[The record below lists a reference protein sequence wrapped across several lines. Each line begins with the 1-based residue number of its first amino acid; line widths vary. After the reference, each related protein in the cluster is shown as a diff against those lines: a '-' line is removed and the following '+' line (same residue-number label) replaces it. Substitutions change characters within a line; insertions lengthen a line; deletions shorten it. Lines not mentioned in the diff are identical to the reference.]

1 MEVLKSLKGDED
13 GFEVKDVSSNKM
25 RNVANAYA
33 WWVAKDCVALSIF
46 KVRFGDHSNIRVT
59 EPLQLSARGFY
70 RTEAPNTR
78 FPLAFL
84 SPTLR
89 KQPVIGPY
97 FER

>member
-1 MEVLKSLKGDED
+1 MLRMRMRGGLRKIVWLYLYSRFVL
-13 GFEVKDVSSNKM
+13 
-25 RNVANAYA
+25 A
-33 WWVAKDCVALSIF
+33 IIQ
-46 KVRFGDHSNIRVT
+46 NIRVT

-78 FPLAFL
+78 FPLTFL
-84 SPTLR
+84 SPALR